1 MPVLVRAGAHPVWHQ
16 ELLPQLAQEVTH
28 LTPRQSQGWDRA
40 APPGTMW
47 CPKIGENTHQR
58 PSPAQTQERSI
69 PHPPL
74 LVGM

>member
-16 ELLPQLAQEVTH
+16 EPQLAQEVTH
-28 LTPRQSQGWDRA
+28 LTARQSQGWDRLLLLS
-40 APPGTMW
+40 PCGVS
-47 CPKIGENTHQR
+47 KIGENTHER
-58 PSPAQTQERSI
+58 PSPAQTQEGSI